1 MHQGWRR
8 ELRRRY
14 DASVSTP
21 APAPSAQQHPVFE
34 VLSQSRARL
43 ERDVELGD
51 ALRLAQWT
59 NQDDRTSYSQ
69 PGHHTLSVYLEGGQ
83 GTHLADQPGNTGAP
97 GRFCVLP
104 AEHES
109 HWQIEGRL
117 RFVHLYVSDAAW
129 ADRVVRLLDAEPRA
143 ITLSQRIFGEDP
155 ALARWAAQ
163 VAALDWGDTGGRLQ
177 THMLSHAALDR
188 LVLLAASP
196 RLRAA
201 AERVGGGLASAARRR
216 VLDHIEAHLDGA
228 QDRLSLGRLA
238 ALANLS
244 EFHFARMFRQSM
256 GRSVHQWIMQRR
268 LARAQQ
274 LLVDGRLPLAHV
286 ASACGFASAS
296 HLSQA
301 FRAQLGATPRQF
313 GRALRQA

>member
-1 MHQGWRR
+1 MM
-8 ELRRRY
+8 
-14 DASVSTP
+14 S
-21 APAPSAQQHPVFE
+21 HPVFD

-43 ERDVELGD
+43 EREVELGD
-51 ALRLAQWT
+51 ALRLAQWA
-59 NQDDRTSYSQ
+59 NRDDSTHYRQ
-69 PGHHTLSVYLEGGQ
+69 PGHHTLSVYLEGGH
-83 GTHLADQPGNTGAP
+83 GTHLAGQPGNTGAP

-143 ITLSQRIFGEDP
+143 MTLSQRIFGEDA
-155 ALARWAAQ
+155 ALAQWAAR
-163 VAALDWGDTGGRLQ
+163 VATLDWTDTGGRLQ
-177 THMLSHAALDR
+177 AHLLSHAALDR

-201 AERVGGGLASAARRR
+201 AGRVGGGLASAARRR
-216 VLDHIEAHLDGA
+216 VLDHVEAHLDGS
-228 QDRLSLGRLA
+228 QDTLSLSRLA
-238 ALANLS
+238 ALAHLS

-256 GRSVHQWIMQRR
+256 GCSVHQWISQRR
-268 LARAQQ
+268 LMRAQQ
-274 LLVDGRLPLAHV
+274 LLSDGRLPLAEV
-286 ASACGFASAS
+286 AADCGFASAS

-301 FRAQLGATPRQF
+301 CRARLGATPRQLSQALA
-313 GRALRQA
+313 RARA